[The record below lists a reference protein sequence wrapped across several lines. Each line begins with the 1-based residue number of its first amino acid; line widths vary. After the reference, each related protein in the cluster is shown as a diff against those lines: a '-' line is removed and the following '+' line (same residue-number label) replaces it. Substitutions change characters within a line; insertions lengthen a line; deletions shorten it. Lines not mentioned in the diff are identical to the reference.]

1 MRIWV
6 KSCSLCGDQIECNCP
21 SMLKHVSICK
31 KCNHELDE
39 LNKKC
44 FVVRENGT
52 TDEKK
57 CNYN

>member
-6 KSCSLCGDQIECNCP
+6 KSCSICGDQIECNCP

-31 KCNHELDE
+31 KCNYELDE
-39 LNKKC
+39 LNKKS

-52 TDEKK
+52 TVVIGEGQ
-57 CNYN
+57 